1 MSSPFRIDPDAQKR
15 IAQVWRQRVALLGTE
30 KPTASQVATA
40 AETTCWQVQMML
52 GVLVI
57 DDTQQGS
64 GT

>member
-1 MSSPFRIDPDAQKR
+1 MSSPFQIDGAARAR
-15 IAQVWRQRVALLGTE
+15 IALVWRQRMARFGTE

-40 AETTCWQVQMML
+40 AETTCWQVQKIL

>member
-30 KPTASQVATA
+30 KPTAIQVATA